1 MDKFLCDNGLGHER
15 VKKHFPNMFL
25 NTSLDFISELI
36 TGTMI
41 DNTENKIENL
51 QLQELRNRSFQKLV
65 ILLVTHTKQR
75 Q

>member
-1 MDKFLCDNGLGHER
+1 
-15 VKKHFPNMFL
+15 MFS